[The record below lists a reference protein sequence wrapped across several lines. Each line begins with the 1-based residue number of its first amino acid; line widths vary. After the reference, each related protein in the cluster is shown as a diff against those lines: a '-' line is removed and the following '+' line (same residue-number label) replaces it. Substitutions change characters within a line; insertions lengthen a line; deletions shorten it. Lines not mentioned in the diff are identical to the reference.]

1 VTRRPIVHTHSHEH
15 SHGHP
20 HHDHPHDHDHDHD
33 HPHDHDHDHDHPHH
47 HDHEHHDH
55 HDFPEPVSSSQ
66 PALSAGAGA
75 GKVLLL
81 DAPSGIAG
89 DMSVAALLDLGVPFA
104 VVEAAIA
111 ELGLSGYRLEHRA
124 ARSGAIGGSRFV
136 VDVDAAQPQRD
147 YATIDALIARAALEP
162 GARELA
168 RRIFRRLAEA
178 EAEVHRTPVET
189 VTFHEVGAVDSIV
202 DIVAAAVCF
211 QYLGASVVASPLPLG
226 RGTVRCQHGLLPLPA
241 PATLLCLRGVPTYD
255 AGIEAELVTPTGAA
269 IVATVAQR
277 FERWPS
283 LSPERVGMGLGTKV
297 LADRPNALRAVLG
310 EPLATAPALSS
321 HVVLEANVD
330 DMTGEL
336 AGHAI
341 EALLAA
347 GALDCWAAA
356 VTMKKGRPGLVIS
369 VLTQTARADELSRA
383 LLRET
388 SSIGVRRIAADRVER
403 PRRVVRVETPFGAV
417 SIKVSEGDF
426 GPPQIKPEFDE
437 CARLAQDAG
446 VQVRE
451 VIGAAL
457 RAYEAATA
465 NR

>member
-1 VTRRPIVHTHSHEH
+1 MTRNPIVHTHSHEH
-15 SHGHP
+15 SHD
-20 HHDHPHDHDHDHD
+20 HDHDHHHDHDHDH
-33 HPHDHDHDHDHPHH
+33 HHHHDHDHDHHH
-47 HDHEHHDH
+47 EL
-55 HDFPEPVSSSQ
+55 PEPLSSAQSPLAAQ
-66 PALSAGAGA
+66 AGA
-75 GKVLLL
+75 GKLLLL

-89 DMSVAALLDLGVPFA
+89 DMCVAALLDLGVPFQA
-104 VVEAAIA
+104 VEAAIA
-111 ELGLSGYRLEHRA
+111 KLGLSGYRLEHRA

-136 VDVDAAQPQRD
+136 VDVDATQPQRD
-147 YATIDALIARAALEP
+147 YATIDALIGRAELEP
-162 GARELA
+162 SARELA

-202 DIVAAAVCF
+202 DIVGAAVCF
-211 QYLGASVVASPLPLG
+211 QYLGANVVASPLPLG

-241 PATLLCLRGVPTYD
+241 PATLLCLRGIPTYD

-269 IVATVAQR
+269 IVATVAER

-283 LSPERVGMGLGTKV
+283 LSPERVGMGLGTRT
-297 LADRPNALRAVLG
+297 LPNRPNSLRAVLG
-310 EPLATAPALSS
+310 EPTATATAPALAS

-347 GALDCWAAA
+347 GALDCWATP
-356 VTMKKGRPGLVIS
+356 VTMKKGRPGLVLS
-369 VLTQTARADELSRA
+369 VLTQAARADELSRA

-403 PRRVVRVETPFGAV
+403 PRRVVRVQTPFGAV
-417 SIKVSEGDF
+417 SVKVSEGDF
-426 GPPQIKPEFDE
+426 GPPQIKPEFDD
-437 CARLAQDAG
+437 CARLAQAAG
-446 VQVRE
+446 VPVRE
-451 VIGAAL
+451 VMRAAL
-457 RAYEAATA
+457 GAYEAAET
-465 NR
+465 